1 MLKRK
6 MSLFLVL
13 LFLLFPLL
21 VAFTYEGEMNPEEF
35 LTWAPIPGTERM
47 EDTFIMSVVLA
58 NPDQTSKIKKVR
70 TYVFILTSKLIG
82 YRYFKKNELFIYTL
96 DIERNK
102 YVRRYLSE
110 SKRKDCARCHKSL
123 LGKRI

>member
-6 MSLFLVL
+6 MSFFLIL

-21 VAFTYEGEMNPEEF
+21 VAFTYEGEINPEEF
-35 LTWAPIPGTERM
+35 LAWDNVPGTERM
-47 EDTFIMSVVLA
+47 EDTFVMSVVLA
-58 NPDQTSKIKKVR
+58 NPDQTLKIKKIR

-82 YRYFKKNELFIYTL
+82 YRYFKENELFIYTL

-110 SKRKDCARCHKSL
+110 SKRKDCAQCHKSL